1 MDHQVHPARRDL
13 SDAANT
19 AGRLVPGHLVADA
32 LVDPGADHSGDC
44 PAVRSATVRDFL
56 SEADHD
62 FHLAMHEALGPSV
75 VQAAPNALLEL
86 RKPQPQGAL
95 QKAP

>member
-32 LVDPGADHSGDC
+32 LVDRGADHSGDC

-62 FHLAMHEALGPSV
+62 FHLVMHEAPGQSV
-75 VQAAPNALLEL
+75 VQAAPNALLQL
-86 RKPQPQGAL
+86 REPQPRDAL